1 VDAEEFR
8 AAIRTEREPYLQ
20 IRAFAAMLATE
31 TGLGPDGL
39 TVVGGSALEI
49 YTTGDYVSDDVDLIV
64 EDRQRVAEV
73 LRSWGFKLQGMYW
86 TSPDFRPSVQ
96 IVGRYDSGSR
106 RLSQVVSTRYG
117 SVRLATIEDIV
128 VKRLIEARHWKRPE
142 ALAEAMLAV
151 SRYGPDLDWEYLNE
165 MAAKDLVADLA
176 ADVRRRAAAGPPAA
190 AVDPRADL
198 RKE

>member
-1 VDAEEFR
+1 MDADEFR
-8 AAIRTEREPYLQ
+8 AAIRSEGQPYLQ
-20 IRAFAAMLATE
+20 LRAFAAMLATE

-64 EDRQRVAEV
+64 EDRERVAEV
-73 LRSWGFKLQGMYW
+73 LRSWGFKSKGMYW
-86 TSPDFRPSVQ
+86 TSPDFRPAVQ

-117 SVRLATIEDIV
+117 SVRLAAIEDIV
-128 VKRLIEARHWKRPE
+128 IKRLIEARHWRRPE

-151 SRYGPDLDWEYLNE
+151 SRYGPDLDWGYIKE

-176 ADVRRRAAAGPPAA
+176 DDVRRRGAAGQ
-190 AVDPRADL
+190 PRATASP
-198 RKE
+198 REG